1 MIDYYDFGV
10 MVIKGKRYTR
20 DLIVFADAVFDGW
33 WRREGHR
40 VFLNDLD
47 RILNCNPLPEI
58 LVIGTGY
65 DGLVE
70 VMPEVE
76 ETLRTKGI
84 KLIVQPTREA
94 YKTFNK
100 LLGSGK
106 NVAGAFHL
114 TC

>member
-1 MIDYYDFGV
+1 MIEYYDFGV
-10 MVIKGKRYTR
+10 MVVKGKRYTR

-33 WRREGHR
+33 WRREGHK
-40 VFLNDLD
+40 VFVSDLRHVLD
-47 RILNCNPLPEI
+47 HDPPPEI

-65 DGLVE
+65 NGLVE
-70 VMPEVE
+70 VMPEVK

-84 KLIVQPTREA
+84 EIIAQPSREA

-100 LLGSGK
+100 LLSSGR

>member
-1 MIDYYDFGV
+1 
-10 MVIKGKRYTR
+10 MVIKGKRYTS
-20 DLIVFADAVFDGW
+20 DLMVFADVVFDGW

-40 VFLNDLD
+40 VFVDDLS
-47 RILNCNPLPEI
+47 RILNRDPPPEI
-58 LVIGTGY
+58 IVVGTGY
-65 DGLVE
+65 DGLVR

-76 ETLRTKGI
+76 EALRIKGI

-100 LLGSGK
+100 LFNSGK
-106 NVAGAFHL
+106 SVAGAFHL